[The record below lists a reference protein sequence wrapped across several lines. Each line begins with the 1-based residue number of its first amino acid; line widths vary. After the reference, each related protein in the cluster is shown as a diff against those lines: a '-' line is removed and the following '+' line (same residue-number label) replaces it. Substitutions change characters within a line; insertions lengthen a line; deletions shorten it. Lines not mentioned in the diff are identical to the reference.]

1 MTINPGWPVVAALL
15 LLMAITL
22 TAHRLNGFG
31 LGRSALVAGLRAC
44 LQLGLAAVVIT
55 SVIGSLPLSIALAV
69 VMFAMAVLTT
79 CRRVEAPESWPWA
92 AAAMAGGVVP
102 VLVVVLA
109 TGTVPFTGLAIIPIA
124 GIVIG
129 NAMTAHTL
137 AGRRTFAALREEHHQ
152 YEACLSIGLLPAQGI
167 HEVIHRRTP
176 EALLPGLDQ
185 VKTTGV
191 VTLPGAFIGVML
203 GGGTPVQAATAQ
215 VLVLFGI
222 MAAQTVTAGLAERL
236 ICQRRLLPQDLQRAL
251 VD

>member
-22 TAHRLNGFG
+22 AAHHVNGFG

-44 LQLGLAAVVIT
+44 LQLSLAAVVIT
-55 SVIGSLPLSIALAV
+55 SVIRSLPLSIALAV

-79 CRRVEAPESWPWA
+79 CRRVEASGSWPWA
-92 AAAMAGGVVP
+92 AAPMAGGVLP

-137 AGRRTFAALREEHHQ
+137 AGRRTFAALREEHAQ

-236 ICQRRLLPQDLQRAL
+236 ISQRRLLPEDLQRAL